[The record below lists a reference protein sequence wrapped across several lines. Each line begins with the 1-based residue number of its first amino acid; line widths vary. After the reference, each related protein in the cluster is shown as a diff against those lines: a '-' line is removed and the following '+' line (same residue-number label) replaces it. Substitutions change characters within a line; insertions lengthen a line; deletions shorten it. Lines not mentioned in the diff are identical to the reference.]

1 MSQFIDRNGTDLNK
15 KRLKVVQVVRDP
27 STDEISELY
36 VEEFRNDSAGLIIEG
51 TPLNADNLNS
61 IIRSMMNSG
70 ENTQNN
76 KTNAQKL
83 REVVDNLSINMY
95 ISDDFTLPSNGEYGT
110 GITWEVKNGNSIE
123 IYNYTATVIRGDINA
138 EVTLL
143 ATVSIAGETP
153 IEKEFN
159 VIVLAREKTPE
170 ERVLADINAIEI
182 PDCVIEDFELPT
194 SGDNGTTIS
203 WYIAFENEIDDA
215 IVIEGST
222 AKVTRRSYDQEVTLI
237 ATVKCTGALQQKDFI
252 VTVAKVVNNTT
263 GVTFSPDIFDNVWN
277 QESGVLKTTQFTIFS
292 SDTTPL
298 YAIVENPA
306 SHSIDVEVTT
316 NSSRRI
322 VVTVSEKS
330 GLNQIRDHSPMDYT
344 FYVHIY
350 LDNDREA
357 FVGTLTGNVTYY
369 FLSSN

>member
-1 MSQFIDRNGTDLNK
+1 MNQFIDRNGTNLNK
-15 KRLKVVQVVRDP
+15 KRLKVVQVVRDA

-36 VEEFRNDSAGLIIEG
+36 VEEFRNDSAGLIEEG

-70 ENTQNN
+70 GNTQNN

-95 ISDDFTLPSNGEYGT
+95 ISDNFTLPSNGEYGT
-110 GITWEVKNGNSIE
+110 SIIWEVINGNSIE
-123 IYNYTATVIRGDINA
+123 IYNYTATVIRGDVNA

-159 VIVLAREKTPE
+159 VIVLAREKTAEDRVE
-170 ERVLADINAIEI
+170 EDLNAIEI
-182 PDCVIEDFELPT
+182 PDYVIEDFELPT

-203 WYIAFENEIDDA
+203 WYIAFGNA

-222 AKVTRRSYDQEVTLI
+222 AKVTRTSYDQEVTLI
-237 ATVKCTGALQQKDFI
+237 ATVKCTGALQQKDFV
-252 VTVAKVVNNTT
+252 VTVAKEVNNTT
-263 GVTFSPDIFDNVWN
+263 GVTFSPDIFDTVWQ
-277 QESGVLKTTQFTIFS
+277 QESGVPKTAQFTIFS

-298 YAIVENPA
+298 YAIVENPNYQ
-306 SHSIDVEVTT
+306 SIDVEVIT
-316 NSSRRI
+316 NSSRKI
-322 VVTVSEKS
+322 VVKVSEKS
-330 GLNQIRDHSPMDYT
+330 GLNQIRDHLPMDYT

-350 LDNDREA
+350 LDNNREA